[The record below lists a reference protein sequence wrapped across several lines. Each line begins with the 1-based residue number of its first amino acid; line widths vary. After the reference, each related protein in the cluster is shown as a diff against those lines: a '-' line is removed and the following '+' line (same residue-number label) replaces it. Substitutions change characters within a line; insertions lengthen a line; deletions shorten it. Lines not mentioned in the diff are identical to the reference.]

1 MAAGVGAYPG
11 LPHRLEYVG
20 TYREIEFY
28 NDSIATIPQ
37 SAQLA
42 VETLERVDTLIIGG
56 MDRGIDYT
64 AFADFLC
71 ASGVQTVIGLPDTGA
86 TVCSLLELRG
96 AACEQVLVAEMAEAV
111 QAAYD
116 RTRPGRICLLSP
128 AASSYNRYRNFE
140 ERGNAFKRWVRELGA
155 V

>member
-1 MAAGVGAYPG
+1 M
-11 LPHRLEYVG
+11 
-20 TYREIEFY
+20 
-28 NDSIATIPQ
+28 
-37 SAQLA
+37 
-42 VETLERVDTLIIGG
+42 ETLERVDTLIIGG